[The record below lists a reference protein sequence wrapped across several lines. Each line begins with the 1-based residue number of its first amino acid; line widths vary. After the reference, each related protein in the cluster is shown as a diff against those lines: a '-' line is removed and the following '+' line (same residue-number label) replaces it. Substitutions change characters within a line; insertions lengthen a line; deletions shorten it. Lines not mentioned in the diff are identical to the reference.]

1 MLSSQKLSKIKGH
14 GEYKIW
20 YVLTLLSNWET
31 YKRNGPD
38 KTGIYQKWS
47 RYTLNLMTPCT
58 DYKEEAYSFWAV
70 SSTLTLRDKT
80 WTKKGRSKS
89 KDRRWKPNGIGQQFS
104 LPRGKMTFT
113 VSLSKWLCF
122 PCFCATGWWGP
133 SGKAEAL
140 LPQLPSWAQPQPT
153 HPQNSGTAVTV
164 TCPSKAQLNCRIVSK
179 QIIGDLSL

>member
-89 KDRRWKPNGIGQQFS
+89 KDRRWKPNGIGQQFP

-122 PCFCATGWWGP
+122 PCFCATGWLVM
-133 SGKAEAL
+133 AL
-140 LPQLPSWAQPQPT
+140 LIWNVVYFKISVRDYIQFILFSVWT
-153 HPQNSGTAVTV
+153 DIYFETIWKKDYIMYTFVYINW
-164 TCPSKAQLNCRIVSK
+164 VS
-179 QIIGDLSL
+179 DF